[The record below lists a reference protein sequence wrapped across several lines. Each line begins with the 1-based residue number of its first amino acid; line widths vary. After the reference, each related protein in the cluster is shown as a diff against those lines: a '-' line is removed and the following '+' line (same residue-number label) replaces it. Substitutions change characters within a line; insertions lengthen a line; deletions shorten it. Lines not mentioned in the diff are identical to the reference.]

1 MQFFGNK
8 LKYTQPQIL
17 QVKNSHL
24 IINALYPSHLE
35 IPPSCLWKLSVLQIS
50 LWHQISKIPMPFLTQ
65 LLAKM
70 TAIPVDMCGTFLSKF
85 DFRGTCVNNCN
96 FYLFFFL
103 SQLQTKSNLTVS
115 LSSMSHWW
123 QKQNGTINYLL
134 HMTWDSLLVYSLSE
148 SSHLHWIWG
157 LSVHLQLLY

>member
-1 MQFFGNK
+1 MHFILLTSKFLLHVFENYLKFAK
-8 LKYTQPQIL
+8 LAVILIL
-17 QVKNSHL
+17 QT
-24 IINALYPSHLE
+24 ALQSSFQK
-35 IPPSCLWKLSVLQIS
+35 IALQIS
-50 LWHQISKIPMPFLTQ
+50 LWHQISEKPMPFLTQ

-70 TAIPVDMCGTFLSKF
+70 TTISVYMCGTFLSKF